1 MIKIEKSKTFSI
13 IFIHSLLYFF
23 LSKYYA
29 WKYFNKKILYFKN
42 TKIQKKDRLFSPIC
56 KNDALIDSKNKTH
69 NLA

>member
-1 MIKIEKSKTFSI
+1 MIKIEKSKTFSK

-29 WKYFNKKILYFKN
+29 WKYFNKKILLHQN
-42 TKIQKKDRLFSPIC
+42 TEKDRLFSPIC
-56 KNDALIDSKNKTH
+56 KNDALTDSKNKTH